1 MLPSLFFVG
10 NISLISVRGFIIILV
25 LSISNTENISVLGQ
39 APYLETKI
47 VKVLP
52 ASNNTAKAFCSGGDG
67 IIAGGYSLGFTSLDA
82 PFNTSITSSH
92 PVQEVNETG
101 YFEGWETSLV
111 NRGYEAG
118 TLSTSTLCL
127 NLTLTP

>member
-1 MLPSLFFVG
+1 MYLSFKDDMSI
-10 NISLISVRGFIIILV
+10 ISILGIIIILIITI
-25 LSISNTENISVLGQ
+25 LNTENISILGQ
-39 APYLETKI
+39 APYLNTKT

-52 ASNNTAKAFCSGGDG
+52 ATNSTANAFCTGGDG
-67 IIAGGYSLGFTSLDA
+67 IISGGYSLGFTSLDA
-82 PFNTSITSSH
+82 PFNTSITSNR

-111 NRGYEAG
+111 NRGYETG
-118 TLSTSTLCL
+118 TLSASTLCL